1 MTALQPTINA
11 ASAVNLGGDRSQTA
25 AAKAEPA
32 IPAKTWIAVIG
43 ATLGAFMAV
52 LNIQIV
58 NASLADIQGAIGA
71 GIDDGG
77 WISTSYLIAEI
88 VVIPLSGWLAQVFSI
103 RRYLLTNA
111 VLFLLLSV
119 ACAFAQD
126 LPQMI
131 VLRAIQGFTGGVLI
145 PMAFTLIITLLPK
158 SKQPVG
164 LALFALSATFAPA
177 IGPTIGGYLTE
188 NWGWQFIFYVN
199 LVPGAVMIAMLWF
212 SLEAK
217 PMKLSLLREGDWVGI
232 ATMAIGLSAL
242 QTVLEEGNKDDWFG
256 SAFIVRLSVI
266 AAVALTAFL
275 WIELTTKKPLLN
287 LRLLLRRNFGFGM
300 LANFLLGIA
309 LYGSVFI
316 LPVYLSRIQGYNA
329 EQIGMVL
336 AWTGLPQLLLIP
348 LVPRLMKRFDPRLII
363 GIGFALFAASNFMNI
378 YMTNDYATDQLFWPN
393 IVRALGQ
400 ALVMAP
406 LSAVATAGIEAENAG
421 SASGLF
427 NMMRN
432 LGGAVGIAVA
442 ADLPDQARAVS
453 LQRADAVGLD
463 AGTGDPQPDR
473 AVDPIFPQSRRRRS
487 RRSNASRG
495 DRDRRDR
502 AEAGFHSRLQRHIL
516 PARRRADCR
525 THRNLTAEEA
535 GPSCQRRRTLGLFDQ
550 PLPTPPTRRTTMKP
564 RMNFYQAA
572 PDTIKA
578 LSALETQIQ
587 GSGLEKSLIELVKT
601 RASQING
608 CAYCINMH
616 TEDARKQGETEQRLY
631 LLNAWR
637 ESPLYTDRERAA
649 LAWTE
654 ALTLIAET
662 HAPDDL
668 YADVRAHFNE
678 AETVNLTMLIGAINA
693 WNRLAIAFR
702 AMHPVKVKAAV
713 A

>member
-1 MTALQPTINA
+1 MTALQPTLNA
-11 ASAVNLGGDRSQTA
+11 ASSADIPQAKGA
-25 AAKAEPA
+25 AAEA

-103 RRYLLTNA
+103 RKYLLTNA

-119 ACAFAQD
+119 ACAFAQN

-131 VLRAIQGFTGGVLI
+131 VLRAVQGFTGGVLI

-158 SKQPVG
+158 AKQPIG

-188 NWGWQFIFYVN
+188 NFGWEYIFYVN
-199 LVPGAVMIAMLWF
+199 LVPGAVMVGMLYYA
-212 SLEAK
+212 LEAK
-217 PMKLSLLREGDWVGI
+217 PMNLSLLREGDWAGI

-256 SAFIVRLSVI
+256 SPFIVKLSVI
-266 AAVALTAFL
+266 AAIALSAFVV
-275 WIELTTKKPLLN
+275 IELTAKKPLLN
-287 LRLLLRRNFGFGM
+287 LSLLARRNFGFGL

-348 LVPRLMKRFDPRLII
+348 LVPRLMQRFDPRII
-363 GIGFALFAASNFMNI
+363 IVIGFALFAASNFMNI

-400 ALVMAP
+400 ALVMTP
-406 LSAVATAGIEAENAG
+406 LSAVATSGIEQENAG

-427 NMMRN
+427 NMTRN
-432 LGGAVGIAVA
+432 LGGAVGIALLQTLLTKREQYHSNV
-442 ADLPDQARAVS
+442 LMQSVS
-453 LQRADAVGLD
+453 LLEQATRTRIEKLTQYFVNHGI
-463 AGTGDPQPDR
+463 
-473 AVDPIFPQSRRRRS
+473 VDH
-487 RRSNASRG
+487 
-495 DRDRRDR
+495 
-502 AEAGFHSRLQRHIL
+502 AEA
-516 PARRRADCR
+516 
-525 THRNLTAEEA
+525 THRAIVA
-535 GPSCQRRRTLGLFDQ
+535 IGKIVQ
-550 PLPTPPTRRTTMKP
+550 K
-564 RMNFYQAA
+564 QAFILA
-572 PDTIKA
+572 FSDTF
-578 LSALETQIQ
+578 
-587 GSGLEKSLIELVKT
+587 
-601 RASQING
+601 
-608 CAYCINMH
+608 
-616 TEDARKQGETEQRLY
+616 Y
-631 LLNAWR
+631 LLG
-637 ESPLYTDRERAA
+637 AA
-649 LAWTE
+649 LIVA
-654 ALTLIAET
+654 LIAVLLLKKPSML
-662 HAPDDL
+662 AGGG
-668 YADVRAHFNE
+668 AH
-678 AETVNLTMLIGAINA
+678 
-693 WNRLAIAFR
+693 
-702 AMHPVKVKAAV
+702 
-713 A
+713 